1 MCILMEGN
9 QELSLLIAMWM
20 KILMKLQVEVI
31 HIITDYLDLK
41 EIHMNTK
48 KTSMSM
54 WTTIKRIYLNPS
66 LRLEILSLSTHKQ
79 SETLT
84 ILITRLLSNLER
96 SPLIKED
103 LPRKLQ
109 SKTKIFTRQL
119 SNNEVI
125 KSSWWSETI
134 QTRWESQRCKNSI
147 LCEITQS

>member
-1 MCILMEGN
+1 MEGN